1 MPTLDNIVTRV
12 EQFLEPE
19 QVKLVK
25 RAYLYAEQA
34 HDGQFRRS
42 GEPYVSHPLAVAEIL
57 ADMKMDA
64 QSLVAALLHDVI
76 EDTPVSKAAIEK
88 QFGTEV
94 AVLVDGVTKLTHLE
108 FETKKEEQAENFQ
121 KMALAM
127 AKDIRV
133 ILVKLADRLHNMR
146 TLGAMPPVKKRR
158 IARETL
164 DIYAPI
170 ALRLGLNELRVELE
184 DLCFKSIFP
193 MRSRFIEAAVA
204 KSRGNRKELINKV
217 KITMEERLTAEG
229 LVGRV
234 IGREKHLFSI
244 YQKMKEKELSFAE
257 IMDVYGF
264 RIVTESVDSCYRILG
279 LVHNVYKPI
288 YGRFKDYIA
297 IPKVNGYQ
305 SLHTSLQGMNEIPI
319 EVQIRTEE
327 MELMANAG
335 IAAHWLYKSNSTQ
348 SNISHSRARAWIKG
362 LLEMQHQAGNPL
374 EFIENVKIDL
384 FPDDIYV
391 FTPKGR
397 IMELPRR
404 ATAVDFAYAVH
415 TDVGNSCVGCLIN
428 KKTAPLSQILESG
441 DTIKIMTLPNGHPSA
456 SWLNFVVTGKA
467 RAALRHYLKNR
478 KRSESIVLGRQFLD
492 QSLSSIGLQL
502 EDISESNID
511 SLVADSEC
519 ENFGDILEDIG
530 LGNRIAFIVAKRLT
544 DDDVEQQ
551 ISSDTSITIGNSV
564 GMILSYAKCCRP
576 IPGDPILGLLSAGKG
591 MVVHHDHCNNISE
604 HRRDI
609 DRCVPL
615 KWDDEMRGEFV
626 AELRILVHNG
636 RGVIAMVASAVAA
649 ADANVESIDILEK
662 DVSTGQVHLDVAV
675 TDRIHLSRVMKKI
688 RQLKQLIKVSRF
700 TG

>member
-1 MPTLDNIVTRV
+1 MPTLKDFVIKT
-12 EQFLEPE
+12 EGFLEPD
-19 QVKLVK
+19 QVKKVT

-42 GEPYVSHPLAVAEIL
+42 GEPYVSHPLAVASIM
-57 ADMKMDA
+57 ADMKMDSE
-64 QSLVAALLHDVI
+64 SLTAALLHDVI
-76 EDTPVSKAAIEK
+76 EDTPVSKEALGR
-88 QFGTEV
+88 QFGDEV
-94 AVLVDGVTKLTHLE
+94 AELVDGVTKLTHLE

-127 AKDIRV
+127 ADDIRV

-170 ALRLGLNELRVELE
+170 ALRLGLNDLRIELE
-184 DLCFKSIFP
+184 DLCFKAIFP
-193 MRSRFIEAAVA
+193 MRSKFIETAVA
-204 KSRGNRKELINKV
+204 RSRGNRKELIEKV
-217 KITMEERLTAEG
+217 KTSIEERLASEG
-229 LVGRV
+229 VSGRV
-234 IGREKHLFSI
+234 IGREKHLYSI
-244 YQKMKEKELSFAE
+244 YQKMKEKELSFNE

-264 RIVTESVDSCYRILG
+264 RIITDNVDSCYRILG
-279 LVHNVYKPI
+279 VVHNLYKPI
-288 YGRFKDYIA
+288 YNRFKDYIA

-327 MELMANAG
+327 MELMASNG
-335 IAAHWLYKSNSTQ
+335 IAAHWVYKSSSSH

-415 TDVGNSCVGCLIN
+415 TDVGNNCVGCLIN
-428 KKTAPLSQILESG
+428 KKTAPLSQVLNSG

-456 SWLNFVVTGKA
+456 SWLSFVVTGKA

-478 KRSESIVLGRQFLD
+478 KRSESIELGNQFLV
-492 QSLSSIGLQL
+492 QALSSIQLRL
-502 EDISESNID
+502 EDIPTENINALVVETESATFD
-511 SLVADSEC
+511 
-519 ENFGDILEDIG
+519 DILEDIG
-530 LGNRIAFIVAKRLT
+530 LGNRMAFIVAKRLT
-544 DDDVEQQ
+544 DKALEANDL
-551 ISSDTSITIGNSV
+551 STSSITISNST
-564 GMILSYAKCCRP
+564 GMLLRYAKCCRP
-576 IPGDPILGLLSAGKG
+576 IPGDPIVGLMSAGKG
-591 MVVHHDHCNNISE
+591 MVVHHDHCKNIVE
-604 HRRDI
+604 HRRDLDKCI
-609 DRCVPL
+609 SL
-615 KWDDEMRGEFV
+615 KWDDTMEGEFI

-636 RGVIAMVASAVAA
+636 RGVIAMLASAVAA
-649 ADANVESIDILEK
+649 AEANVESIDILEK
-662 DVSTGQVHLDVAV
+662 DSSTGSINLDVAV
-675 TDRIHLSRVMKKI
+675 ADRVHLSRVMKKI
-688 RQLKQLIKVSRF
+688 RQLKQLIKVTRF

>member
-1 MPTLDNIVTRV
+1 VPTLKDFVIKT
-12 EQFLEPE
+12 EGFLEPD
-19 QVKLVK
+19 QVKKVT

-42 GEPYVSHPLAVAEIL
+42 GEPYVSHPLAVASIM
-57 ADMKMDA
+57 ADMKMDSE
-64 QSLVAALLHDVI
+64 SLTAALLHDVI
-76 EDTPVSKAAIEK
+76 EDTPVSKEALGR
-88 QFGTEV
+88 QFGDEV
-94 AVLVDGVTKLTHLE
+94 AELVDGVTKLTHLE

-127 AKDIRV
+127 ADDIRV

-170 ALRLGLNELRVELE
+170 ALRLGLNDLRIELE
-184 DLCFKSIFP
+184 DLCFKAIFP
-193 MRSRFIEAAVA
+193 MRSKFIETAVA
-204 KSRGNRKELINKV
+204 RSRGNRKELIEKV
-217 KITMEERLTAEG
+217 KTSIEERLASEG
-229 LVGRV
+229 VSGRV
-234 IGREKHLFSI
+234 IGREKHLYSI
-244 YQKMKEKELSFAE
+244 YQKMKEKELSFNE

-264 RIVTESVDSCYRILG
+264 RIITDNVDSCYRILG
-279 LVHNVYKPI
+279 VVHNLYKPI
-288 YGRFKDYIA
+288 YNRFKDYIA

-327 MELMANAG
+327 MELMASNG
-335 IAAHWLYKSNSTQ
+335 IAAHWVYKSSSSH

-415 TDVGNSCVGCLIN
+415 TDVGNNCVGCLIN
-428 KKTAPLSQILESG
+428 KKTAPLSQVLNSG

-456 SWLNFVVTGKA
+456 SWLSFVVTGKA

-478 KRSESIVLGRQFLD
+478 KRSESIELGNQFLV
-492 QSLSSIGLQL
+492 QALSSIQLRL
-502 EDISESNID
+502 EDIPTENINALVVETESATFD
-511 SLVADSEC
+511 
-519 ENFGDILEDIG
+519 DILEDIG
-530 LGNRIAFIVAKRLT
+530 LGNRMAFIVAKRLT
-544 DDDVEQQ
+544 DKALEANDL
-551 ISSDTSITIGNSV
+551 STSSITISNST
-564 GMILSYAKCCRP
+564 GMLLRYAKCCRP
-576 IPGDPILGLLSAGKG
+576 IPGDPIVGLMSAGKG
-591 MVVHHDHCNNISE
+591 MVVHHDHCKNIVE
-604 HRRDI
+604 HRRDLDKCI
-609 DRCVPL
+609 SL
-615 KWDDEMRGEFV
+615 KWDDTMEGEFI

-636 RGVIAMVASAVAA
+636 RGVIAMLASAVAA
-649 ADANVESIDILEK
+649 AEANVESIDILEK
-662 DVSTGQVHLDVAV
+662 DSSTGSINLDVAV
-675 TDRIHLSRVMKKI
+675 ADRVHLSRVMKKI
-688 RQLKQLIKVSRF
+688 RQLKQLIKVTRF